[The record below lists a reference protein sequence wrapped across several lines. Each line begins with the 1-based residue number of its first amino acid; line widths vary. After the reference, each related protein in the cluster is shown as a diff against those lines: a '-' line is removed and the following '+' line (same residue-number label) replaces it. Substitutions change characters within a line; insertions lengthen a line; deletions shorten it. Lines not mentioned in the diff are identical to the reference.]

1 MQVNAPG
8 ARFGDTLAPA
18 LKDGRAVESVP
29 RFGDPARLAILGR
42 QAIFVRLIHL
52 SHTGPSSVTL
62 ILWTS
67 LRKGLRVVGTPVA
80 E

>member
-1 MQVNAPG
+1 MKNDPLKARILVVDDEPG
-8 ARFGDTLAPA
+8 LR
-18 LKDGRAVESVP
+18 EM
-29 RFGDPARLAILGR
+29 LAILGR